1 MKYRTGSEIRQLF
14 LDYFK
19 SKGHM
24 IEPGAPLVPVN
35 DPTLLW
41 INSGVAALKR
51 YFDGSVKP
59 QNNRITNAQK
69 SIRTNDIENVGKTS
83 RHHTFFEMLGN
94 FSIGDYFKEDALK
107 FAWEFLTSPDYI
119 GMEKDRLYVT
129 VHPTDTEAYRL
140 WIEVIGLD
148 PSRILKSEANYW
160 QIGEGPCG
168 PNSEI
173 YYDRGPAFDPQNI
186 GEELFFKELNNDRYI
201 EIWNVVFS
209 QYEGKEGVERAL
221 YKELPQKNI
230 DTGMGL
236 ERLVCIVQNGET
248 NFDTD
253 LFMPVIK
260 AVEKIAK
267 VPYSGENKM
276 AYRVIAD
283 HIRTVS
289 FALADGALFSNEGRG
304 YVLRRLLRRAVRYG
318 IKLGITTSFMNE
330 LVPVVADMMKDY
342 YSYIGEKVPLISKLV
357 KAEEERFHKTLN
369 AGEQLL
375 IDELSHA
382 EDKLLSGK
390 TVFKLYD
397 TFGFPVELTQ
407 EIAQEKGYDID
418 MMGFKSEME
427 IQRNRARN
435 AREDV
440 ESMSSQSIDL
450 MNFKEVSEFIGY
462 EVYST
467 ESTVLA
473 CFKGGKRVG
482 SLDDEGEV
490 IVDVTPFYAEMGGQ
504 VADTGK
510 LDFENGEADVLDVQ
524 RAPQKQH
531 LHSIKIAYGELKE
544 GDTVIL
550 SIDLPRRQR
559 IIANHSSAHLVQ
571 TALKDIVGNH
581 IHQAGSFVAED
592 YMRFD
597 FTHFE
602 KVSDQQLKAI
612 EAMVNRF
619 IFEKHPVRF
628 ELMDIEAAKADGA
641 TALFT
646 EKYDKIVRVVT
657 MGSVSKELCGGCHVS
672 NTGEIGVFKIVSE
685 ESIGSGIRRLTTKTQ
700 NAAYSDFVG
709 YQVQLETIAKMYKA
723 TSFMSIEERIDLSL
737 KENVSLKQELGQL
750 KQHLASVEAKALSSS
765 IVSTPDFE
773 VLIKRI
779 DKDASDLKLMIE
791 SLKPLVHEG
800 FIFLAGVTEDKVN
813 FVAFC
818 GTKAIAKG
826 LKAGDVVKT
835 MAAQTGGNGGGRPDF
850 AQAGGKDASQLD
862 ALLKELSSRFQI

>member
-1 MKYRTGSEIRQLF
+1 MKYRTGSEVRQLF

-35 DPTLLW
+35 DATLLW

-107 FAWEFLTSPDYI
+107 FAWEFLTSPEYI
-119 GMEKDRLYVT
+119 GMEKDRMYVT

-140 WIEVIGLD
+140 WIEVIGID
-148 PSRILKSEANYW
+148 PSRILKSEENYW

-173 YYDRGPAFDPQNI
+173 YYDRGPAFDPLNI

-209 QYEGKEGVERAL
+209 QYDGKEGVERAL

-304 YVLRRLLRRAVRYG
+304 YVLRRLLRRAVRFG
-318 IKLGITTSFMNE
+318 IKIGITTSFMNE

-342 YSYIGEKVPLISKLV
+342 YPYVGEKVPLISKLV

-382 EDKLLSGK
+382 DSKLLSGK

-418 MMGFKSEME
+418 MLGFKSEME

-462 EVYST
+462 DVYSV

-473 CFKGGKRVG
+473 CFKGGKRVN

-571 TALKDIVGNH
+571 TALKEIVGNH
-581 IHQAGSFVAED
+581 IHQAGSYVAED

-612 EAMVNRF
+612 ELMVNRF

-628 ELMDIEAAKADGA
+628 DLMDIEAAKADGA

-700 NAAYSDFVG
+700 NAAYSDFVA

-723 TSFMSIEERIDLSL
+723 TSFMGIEERIDLSL

-750 KQHLASVEAKALSSS
+750 KQHLASMEAKVLSSS
-765 IVSTPDFE
+765 IVSTPNFE

-779 DKDASDLKLMIE
+779 DKDASNLKLMIE

-800 FIFLAGVTEDKVN
+800 FIFLAGVYEEKVN

-826 LKAGDVVKT
+826 IKAGDVVKT

-862 ALLKELSSRFQI
+862 ALLKELSSRF

>member
-1 MKYRTGSEIRQLF
+1 MKYRTGSEVRQLF

-35 DPTLLW
+35 DATLLW

-69 SIRTNDIENVGKTS
+69 SIRTNDIENVGRTS

-107 FAWEFLTSPDYI
+107 FAWEFLTSPEYI
-119 GMEKDRLYVT
+119 GMEKDRMYVT

-148 PSRILKSEANYW
+148 PSRILKSEENYW

-209 QYEGKEGVERAL
+209 QYDGKEGVERAL

-304 YVLRRLLRRAVRYG
+304 YVLRRLLRRAVRFG
-318 IKLGITTSFMNE
+318 IKIGITTSFMNE

-342 YSYIGEKVPLISKLV
+342 YPYVGEKVPLISKLV

-375 IDELSHA
+375 IDELTHA
-382 EDKLLSGK
+382 DSKLLSGK

-418 MMGFKSEME
+418 MVGFKSEME

-462 EVYST
+462 DVYSV

-473 CFKGGKRVG
+473 CFKGGKRVL

-571 TALKDIVGNH
+571 TALKEIVGNH
-581 IHQAGSFVAED
+581 IHQAGSYVAED

-612 EAMVNRF
+612 ELMVNRF

-628 ELMDIEAAKADGA
+628 DLMDIEAAKADGA

-646 EKYDKIVRVVT
+646 EKYDKVVRVVT

-700 NAAYSDFVG
+700 NAAYSDFVA

-723 TSFMSIEERIDLSL
+723 TSFMGIEERIDLSL

-750 KQHLASVEAKALSSS
+750 KQHLASMEAKVLSSS

-779 DKDASDLKLMIE
+779 DKDAANLKLMIE

-800 FIFLAGVTEDKVN
+800 FIFLAGVYEDKVN

-826 LKAGDVVKT
+826 IKAGDVVKT

-862 ALLKELSSRFQI
+862 ALLKELSSKF